1 MSSPYLCAKSR
12 IFNPLQLYQGASTY
26 FFVTFPPLRVLFTQI
41 ALAHAARKDGNF
53 VLAHQDPGS
62 RRLFISLERS
72 AWSCRFKTNQR

>member
-12 IFNPLQLYQGASTY
+12 IFNPLQPLPGNTY

-41 ALAHAARKDGNF
+41 ALAHAARKDGNC

-62 RRLFISLERS
+62 RQLFISLERS